1 MNLNRNSSTNSEEL
15 MSIGKHA
22 FKGPLSFRTK
32 EYKVS
37 LIRIQLYVDWLT
49 FTLLR
54 HRGFDFPNYSYNMI
68 LDVEWDIKPE
78 SLTVE
83 ATT

>member
-1 MNLNRNSSTNSEEL
+1 MNLNRNRSTNSEEL

-54 HRGFDFPNYSYNMI
+54 HRGFDFPNYNADGLLQY
-68 LDVEWDIKPE
+68 DPGC
-78 SLTVE
+78 
-83 ATT
+83 